1 MSKKKRKF
9 RAVTIKEHCDKEK
22 CKKCE
27 YLYGTFY
34 CVYSVFNGIHKGRE
48 NSKPYKKRNG
58 KYILRE
64 VKE

>member
-9 RAVTIKEHCDKEK
+9 RAMTCKEFCI
-22 CKKCE
+22 KCE
-27 YLYGTFY
+27 CCENYSEYNDDTYYCSGFMRTIDDTALYRT
-34 CVYSVFNGIHKGRE
+34 KD
-48 NSKPYKKRNG
+48 G